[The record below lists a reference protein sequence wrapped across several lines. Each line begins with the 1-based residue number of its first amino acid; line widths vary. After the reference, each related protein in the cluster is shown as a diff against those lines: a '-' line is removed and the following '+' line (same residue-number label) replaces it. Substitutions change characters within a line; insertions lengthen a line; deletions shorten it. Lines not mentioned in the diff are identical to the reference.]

1 MKTRKWLNRAV
12 IALLILGSG
21 WMAAN
26 SDAVV
31 QTVAQTLVG
40 LRKDLT
46 TLTASSKHDSV
57 NYTND
62 VSAVILIRENLILPK
77 AINYTND
84 VSGVILIRENLILPA
99 SINYAND
106 VSGVILTAYRLAD
119 DVVRAGAINYSN
131 DVSAV
136 IVAAYG
142 IADGLILAGAVNYSN
157 DVSAVIVAA
166 YGIADGLILAGA
178 ENYTN
183 DATATVRTYAESLTG
198 EVKPARF
205 VKAVDD
211 RGAIW
216 KLSVHHN
223 GAITATIV
231 P

>member
-1 MKTRKWLNRAV
+1 MQSKKNWMAGFL
-12 IALLILGSG
+12 IAMLIVGSG
-21 WMAAN
+21 WLVSNAPAAID
-26 SDAVV
+26 STAKLIAD
-31 QTVAQTLVG
+31 
-40 LRKDLT
+40 LRTDLT
-46 TLTASSKHDSV
+46 KAKSGSV
-57 NYTND
+57 
-62 VSAVILIRENLILPK
+62 
-77 AINYTND
+77 NYTND